1 MGRKKIALVL
11 TAIMTVT
18 VLLTFIC
25 VSWWFRHSAESGKA
39 SDSGQ
44 TASGDSASAPKE
56 ILRAVLFGDAPFQ
69 YCSDGKTASADITE
83 VPALFDADDPFM
95 KIWEFSVAD
104 LDGDG
109 EVEVVLYVAGAAG
122 DTGGKVILHRID
134 DAVYGYSTDNRTLV
148 DLKTDATFSYSDPTG
163 LAETG
168 IAAVAEFS
176 SSGYTVEKLACATG
190 TYEGWDSFTLARQP
204 VGEEAFTNM
213 LSLQEA
219 KPNVERHDFTDENI
233 DGMF

>member
-1 MGRKKIALVL
+1 MERKKTTLVL
-11 TAIMTVT
+11 TAILAVT
-18 VLLTFIC
+18 ILLAFIC

-44 TASGDSASAPKE
+44 TASGNSDSAPNE
-56 ILRAVLFGDAPFQ
+56 ILKAVLFGDAPFQ
-69 YCSDGKTASADITE
+69 YCADGKIASTDITE

-109 EVEVVLYVAGAAG
+109 EEEVILYVAGAAG
-122 DTGGKVILHRID
+122 DMGGKVILHRID

-148 DLKTDATFSYSDPTG
+148 DLKTDGTYSYSDPTG

-168 IAAVAEFS
+168 IAAVAGFS
-176 SSGYTVEKLACATG
+176 SARYTTEKLACATG
-190 TYEGWDSFTLARQP
+190 TYEGWDSFTLAQQP
-204 VGEEAFTNM
+204 VSEEEYLDM
-213 LSLQEA
+213 LSLQEQ
-219 KPNVERHDFTDENI
+219 KQNTERHDFTDENI
-233 DGMF
+233 DAMF

>member
-11 TAIMTVT
+11 TAILAVA

-25 VSWWFRHSAESGKA
+25 VSWWFRHSAENGKA

-44 TASGDSASAPKE
+44 TASGNSDSAPKE
-56 ILRAVLFGDAPFQ
+56 ILKAVLFGDAPFQ
-69 YCSDGKTASADITE
+69 YCSDGKTASADITD

-109 EVEVVLYVAGAAG
+109 EEEVILSVAGAAG
-122 DTGGKVILHRID
+122 DMGGKVILHRID

-148 DLKTDATFSYSDPTG
+148 DLKTDGTYGYSDPTG

-168 IAAVAEFS
+168 IAVVTGFS
-176 SSGYTVEKLACATG
+176 STGYTVEKLACAAG
-190 TYEGWDSFTLARQP
+190 TYEGWDSFALDRQP
-204 VGEEAFTNM
+204 AGEGDFMDM
-213 LSLQEA
+213 LSQQET
-219 KPNVERHDFTDENI
+219 KPNAEWHDFTDENI
-233 DGMF
+233 DAIF

>member
-1 MGRKKIALVL
+1 MERKKITLVL
-11 TAIMTVT
+11 TAILTVM
-18 VLLTFIC
+18 VLLTFTC

-44 TASGDSASAPKE
+44 TASGDSDSAPKE

-69 YCSDGKTASADITE
+69 YCSDGKTASADITD

-109 EVEVVLYVAGAAG
+109 EEEVVLYVAGAAG
-122 DTGGKVILHRID
+122 DMGGKVILHRID

-148 DLKTDATFSYSDPTG
+148 DLKTDGTYGYSDPTG

-168 IAAVAEFS
+168 IAAVADFS

-190 TYEGWDSFTLARQP
+190 TYEGWDSFTLAQQSAS
-204 VGEEAFTNM
+204 EEEYMDM
-213 LSLQEA
+213 LSLQEQ
-219 KPNVERHDFTDENI
+219 KPDAERHDFTAENI
-233 DGMF
+233 DAMF